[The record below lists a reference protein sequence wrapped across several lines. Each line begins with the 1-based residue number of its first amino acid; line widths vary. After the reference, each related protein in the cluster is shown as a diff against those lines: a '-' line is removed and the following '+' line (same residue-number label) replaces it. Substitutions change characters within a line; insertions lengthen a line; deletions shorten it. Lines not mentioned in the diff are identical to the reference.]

1 MTPFRGKLR
10 TRHLEIILSV
20 AELGNLSK
28 AAEQLH
34 MTQSGLSR
42 AVAEVEEIVA
52 GKLFERSAKGMM
64 ATALGAAMC
73 RHAALLLSDFHKAEA
88 DLGAIARGDLGN
100 MILGCFSM
108 FSRWPLA
115 EAILQFRQANPRVEI
130 TVEVGSHEALI
141 EKLDT
146 GAIDLLISRAPRSQS
161 AETYRTAALVHDG
174 IVLACAPDHP
184 LARQDVDIATCVQY
198 PWISA
203 PPGSILREMLV
214 HEIREAGLP
223 APEIVG
229 ALSLELG
236 RELMS
241 RGHFLWQLPESA
253 ARFMAARGEVCI
265 LPLSFNLSLG
275 PLSAIWRR
283 DRTSTRQTR
292 SFILSLRR
300 VVESSWDAGSH

>member
-10 TRHLEIILSV
+10 TRHLEIILAV

-52 GKLFERSAKGMM
+52 GKLFERSAKGMI

-115 EAILQFRQANPRVEI
+115 QAILLFRQANPRVEI

-141 EKLDT
+141 EKLDA
-146 GAIDLLISRAPRSQS
+146 GAIDLLISRAPGSQS

-184 LARQDVDIATCVQY
+184 LAGQDADLATCVQY

-203 PPGSILREMLV
+203 PPGSIFREMLV
-214 HEIREAGLP
+214 NEVREAGLP
-223 APEIVG
+223 TPEIVG

-236 RELMS
+236 RELTS
-241 RGHFLWQLPESA
+241 HGHFLWQLPESA
-253 ARFMAARGEVCI
+253 ARFMAARNEVCI
-265 LPLSFNLSLG
+265 LPLSFNLCPG

-292 SFILSLRR
+292 GFILSLRR
-300 VVESSWDAGSH
+300 VVESSWGAGNP